1 MRPLGWLIL
10 IAVVVGVVWA
20 VGWGPLK
27 DLPLLQSLQEKGSQ
41 PAPEAA
47 PPEQKPEEKAAAK
60 PAPVR
65 SSRGTDAASKSAEA
79 ASAPPEQPPVPAAAP
94 PPPKKFP
101 TAADLPVGM
110 RGSSIEAAFGSP
122 VAKTTAV
129 DQSGQ
134 IEVFIYRR
142 NDPDAAT
149 FVHLRNG
156 KVISASTTLY

>member
-1 MRPLGWLIL
+1 MRFLGWLLL
-10 IAVVVGVVWA
+10 IGLVVGFVWA

-27 DLPLLQSLQEKGSQ
+27 DDAWLRSLQEKGSQ
-41 PAPEAA
+41 PAPAAA
-47 PPEQKPEEKAAAK
+47 PPGQEPEEKAAAE

-65 SSRGTDAASKSAEA
+65 RSRGTAAALPAEA
-79 ASAPPEQPPVPAAAP
+79 PSAPPEPPPVPETAP

-101 TAADLPVGM
+101 TAAELPVGM
-110 RGSSIEAAFGSP
+110 RGSIIEAAFGPP

-142 NDPDAAT
+142 SGPDAVT

-156 KVISASTTLY
+156 KVISANTTLY

>member
-1 MRPLGWLIL
+1 MKPLGWLVL

-27 DLPLLQSLQEKGSQ
+27 DDLWLRSLQEKGGQ
-41 PAPEAA
+41 PAPGAA

-65 SSRGTDAASKSAEA
+65 SSRRIDAAATPAET

-94 PPPKKFP
+94 TPPKKFP
-101 TAADLPVGM
+101 MAAELPVGM
-110 RGSSIEAAFGSP
+110 RGSSIEAAYGPP

-129 DQSGQ
+129 DQSGR
-134 IEVFIYRR
+134 IEVFIYRG
-142 NDPDAAT
+142 NDPDAVT